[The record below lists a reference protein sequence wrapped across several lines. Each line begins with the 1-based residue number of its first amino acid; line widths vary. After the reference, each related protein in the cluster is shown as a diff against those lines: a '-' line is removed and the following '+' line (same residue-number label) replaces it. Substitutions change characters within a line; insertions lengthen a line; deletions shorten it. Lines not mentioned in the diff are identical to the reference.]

1 MTLANQAGKPENQ
14 LLPKQYETANTKTSA
29 TWLHYTT
36 HFNLVQ
42 LTLFEPCLLFVID
55 TKAHMV

>member
-14 LLPKQYETANTKTSA
+14 SLPKQKKTANTKTSA

-42 LTLFEPCLLFVID
+42 LTLFETCLLFVSG
-55 TKAHMV
+55 TKAYVV